1 MSSAGCE
8 GGEIGSEGAVE
19 LAGDEA
25 FEAADG
31 FFLGLAFCDAAL
43 HVAAGSVAVAEP
55 DEDDE
60 PPWDSWRVWCA
71 PGKPGR
77 FTQTRPL
84 GRPFDA
90 ARTGVPQRQEVIPRR
105 LPGNPARVKTKASLR
120 LG

>member
-71 PGKPGR
+71 LRFARSGCLVSGGGGVADLVFDGR
-77 FTQTRPL
+77 EH
-84 GRPFDA
+84 A
-90 ARTGVPQRQEVIPRR
+90 E
-105 LPGNPARVKTKASLR
+105 
-120 LG
+120 

>member
-60 PPWDSWRVWCA
+60 PPWDSWRVC
-71 PGKPGR
+71 
-77 FTQTRPL
+77 
-84 GRPFDA
+84 PFDA